1 MSRNV
6 GAPVTRADRPRNRH
20 SDLARCRW
28 PIALGL
34 VLLAAPAVHASETVS
49 CTDAN
54 DEIAFS
60 YGIDPHAP
68 QPILW
73 VEMQLTGD
81 FGLVT
86 DPSHPKF
93 DGDYISTGYTAHGM
107 EGGDVAWRD
116 DQGREHA
123 AMSFRIGR
131 VYEAQ
136 QGHVAG
142 AVSVDGGGL
151 WTVTCSSE
159 EPDEEDVPLEE
170 PAKRSFMCRSV
181 RTNQPVGRLE
191 SEEAGLLW
199 FDADADAGEPG
210 SRLTTRSSS
219 GQLYVTGGRLFERY
233 GQVWT
238 ELEPFT
244 RESAGTFAFHHATG
258 PVLVCIA
265 SSSSGVAD

>member
-1 MSRNV
+1 M
-6 GAPVTRADRPRNRH
+6 T
-20 SDLARCRW
+20 
-28 PIALGL
+28 LGL
-34 VLLAAPAVHASETVS
+34 LLLAAPAVHAAETVT

-54 DEIAFS
+54 DEITFS
-60 YGIDPHAP
+60 YRIDPDAP

-86 DPSHPKF
+86 DPANPKF
-93 DGDYISTGYTAHGM
+93 DGDYVSMGYTAHGM

-136 QGHVAG
+136 QGHIAG
-142 AVSVDGGGL
+142 AISVDGGGL

-159 EPDEEDVPLEE
+159 EPDQEGAFGESL
-170 PAKRSFMCRSV
+170 AKGSFMCRSV

-191 SEEAGLLW
+191 NEEAGLLW
-199 FDADADAGEPG
+199 FDEGAGAGEPG
-210 SRLTTRSSS
+210 SRLTTQSSS

-238 ELEPFT
+238 ELEHFT
-244 RESAGTFAFHHATG
+244 QEGAGTFAFYHATG
-258 PVLVCIA
+258 PVLACIA
-265 SSSSGVAD
+265 SSGEAD